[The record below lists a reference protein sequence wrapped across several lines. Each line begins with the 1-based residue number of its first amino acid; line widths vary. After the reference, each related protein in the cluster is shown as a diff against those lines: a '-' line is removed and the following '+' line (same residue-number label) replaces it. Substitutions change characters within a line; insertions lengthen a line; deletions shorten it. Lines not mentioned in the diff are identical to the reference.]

1 MTTLGAALNSSAQ
14 QLRVDAAVA
23 DPADFYQ
30 IDSEVVQLL
39 SHRQASAAYLAGD
52 PTLWRVERGVA
63 GTTAASH
70 LNGATLTPLYPQ
82 IALSAVEVASGV
94 SVDNTV
100 DPPFTAGTLIAAGAT
115 QSGPAEA
122 TVAGIRCATTK
133 I

>member
-82 IALSAVEVASGV
+82 IALSAVESGGGGV

-122 TVAGIRCATTK
+122 
-133 I
+133 